1 MAEQKRDYYE
11 VLGVDKNAD
20 DAALKKAYRALA
32 KKYHPD
38 LNKDNP
44 SAADKFKEI
53 SCAYDILGDS
63 EKRKKYDNK
72 EKINQQAQQIT
83 ALEDKVDVDGVEMT
97 TSHALVARLFQTA
110 LDPSAKSFI
119 EAQKMIYRML
129 GQDLTA
135 DDKKKIKNML
145 KLQEKPSSLSS

>member
-1 MAEQKRDYYE
+1 MPRGNIDNLRVPTSEQAR
-11 VLGVDKNAD
+11 LNG
-20 DAALKKAYRALA
+20 KKGGEASA
-32 KKYHPD
+32 KSRKET
-38 LNKDNP
+38 KD
-44 SAADKFKEI
+44 I
-53 SCAYDILGDS
+53 Q
-63 EKRKKYDNK
+63 
-72 EKINQQAQQIT
+72 KIMKAM
-83 ALEDKVDVDGVEMT
+83 LEDKVDVDGVEMT

-145 KLQEKPSSLSS
+145 KLQEKEIELTQKKIENADF